1 MFRTIESSN
10 QTVPVMIEGK
20 PYDVPAGIS
29 VAAVVLLCGLKK
41 VRDTPVSNS
50 PRLPYCMMGVCFD
63 CLMKI
68 DGNPNQRA
76 CQVIVKPDMV
86 IEQQHGAAGLAE
98 ER

>member
-1 MFRTIESSN
+1 MFRTIENSN

-20 PYDVPAGIS
+20 SYDAPVGIS
-29 VAAVVLLCGLKK
+29 VAATVLLYGLKK
-41 VRDTPVSNS
+41 VRDTPVSNA

-68 DGNPNQRA
+68 DGAPNQRA

-86 IEQQHGAAGLAE
+86 IEQQDGAAELADE
-98 ER
+98 Q